1 MLTSKVVPLT
11 PAIGRSAWLETVE
24 LFGRAIQLVTL
35 NRKILRNSEDGDKDA
50 EMGNSVTV
58 ARVTLNHL
66 V

>member
-11 PAIGRSAWLETVE
+11 PAIGRSTWLETVE

-35 NRKILRNSEDGDKDA
+35 NRKILRNSEGGDKDA